1 MRATTSAAVGAR
13 TNQNLSTINVAVAFL
28 GTNGI
33 SHERGLTTPNP
44 DEAAA
49 KHAMLAASERRIL
62 LADHSKFGQV
72 QGEQHATLDDLDVI
86 ITDQAPNAEYRRA
99 LDRAGVE
106 LVIA

>member
-1 MRATTSAAVGAR
+1 
-13 TNQNLSTINVAVAFL
+13 
-28 GTNGI
+28 
-33 SHERGLTTPNP
+33 
-44 DEAAA
+44 
-49 KHAMLAASERRIL
+49 
-62 LADHSKFGQV
+62 V